1 MSRRPST
8 REGRGQARPSVVRHV
23 AFSQELDEHPSNRAC
38 PGRPRR
44 ARACPGRPRRAAEK
58 RAETGTVK
66 LKIRFEDFFQGGD
79 VFIAER
85 TLCSSS

>member
-1 MSRRPST
+1 MNIPPIVH
-8 REGRGQARPSVVRHV
+8 ARV
-23 AFSQELDEHPSNRAC
+23 APAEQGH
-38 PGRPRR
+38 
-44 ARACPGRPRRAAEK
+44 ARVAPAARLK